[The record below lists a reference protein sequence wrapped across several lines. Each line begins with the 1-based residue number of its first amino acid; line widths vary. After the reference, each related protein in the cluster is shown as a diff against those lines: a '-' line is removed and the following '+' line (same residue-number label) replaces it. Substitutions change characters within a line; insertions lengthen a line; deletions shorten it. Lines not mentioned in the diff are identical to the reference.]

1 MPGPWDNDVLVY
13 RVSPSGEAVKVATF
27 ERAGVPTVARMKD
40 GRLVAAHQ
48 HFPENDEVNFDKVAV
63 RFSSDEGRTWNSPQV
78 IRLTG
83 LPEGMRF
90 PFDPTLVA
98 LPDGQVRLYFTSLR
112 GRRFEEDVPAIYS
125 AISTNGL
132 DYTFEPGMRFGIE
145 GRPVIDC
152 AVVLHQGV
160 FHLYSPDNAPQR
172 KPGEP
177 RGGEPPDARPGD
189 GVGYHAVSKDGL
201 QFTRLED
208 VQIEGRRR
216 WLGNAQS
223 DGTVITFFGTGDA
236 GSPGAPGPGQ
246 PRGGVWMAG
255 SRDGQTWRLLESP
268 PIPGADPGAVK
279 TSDGGWV
286 VVATGPPRPGTS
298 GARQFGAGQQ
308 PGEKPPQPGLAPT
321 GMAGGDGPWNH
332 RVLLATSKDGL
343 SWQVGGEALA
353 EQASVPELFLGP
365 DSWPIL
371 LFVDA
376 SGQTDR
382 GALGAVVQQADGSW
396 TRKSTNLRGADP
408 NVVRLKDGAYRA
420 YTKERDGSI
429 QVFSSANGLDWQRL
443 GEAFRDERYPNATDS
458 DVFEI
463 PSGWVMLIS
472 LGPRL
477 LRCTSPDGL
486 KFVAG
491 EVMDLGGSV
500 SDTVAVTGGWRTFF
514 HVNANPPQTDG
525 KMVIRSAFTADGRS
539 WRVED
544 GNRVRAPDEGPA
556 RLGVAD
562 PAPVQL
568 ADGSWLM
575 ALKSFRETPRPLRFP
590 SQPQGPRQPPRQF
603 ESGFGGPRPRRDGFM
618 PPGDGTRQP
627 GQIRVTTRDSQY
639 AIAPPG
645 KPGRFV
651 TGQEADLMLGGIDF
665 NNTGG
670 PLLFNHPT
678 GLASDGKRL
687 LLTDRWNNRVLIWTK
702 LPSSNTP
709 PDIVLGQPNFTANN
723 PGTGR
728 ENLSWPGNVT
738 IAADGT
744 KVAVT
749 DTNNDRVLIWNSF
762 PSRNAAPADIVLEL
776 SELSD
781 RGSPGPP
788 PFPPRPRAEA
798 GDRRDPNVRRPPA
811 PGGPMQRLGWPWGVW
826 TDGKKFAVVCTH
838 GAAVLVWN
846 SIPTRDNQPPD
857 LVLRPRDAGTPR
869 NITSDGTFFALSD
882 HNNGEESRPAT
893 MVWRTFPTSAW
904 QPPDFSWKEWVK
916 GTFTPDGKL
925 VIAGMRSLSVWN
937 RAPQSDS
944 EKPDMTLS
952 PAGYRNGDGPDVVFA
967 GGRLYV
973 CNYNGNNVLVWN
985 SLPTRNDQPPDFS
998 IGSDTPEQDTLAEN
1012 FFITNPVVATDG
1024 QSLFVSSDFDRK
1036 LHVWRR
1042 LPNQSGAKP
1051 DVIYSL
1057 PDPPWDS
1064 ALCSQTLVLAG
1075 KQTVYIW
1082 RKLPLHGEQPDVI
1095 LTGRIGSVEF
1105 REITGVALDD
1115 KHLYLADRQANRI
1128 YVWEGIPASGS
1139 APKFTLD
1146 VENPGRLS
1154 SDGRY
1159 LATAPFAG
1167 PTIHVWRISELSS
1180 SSQATRLG
1188 GPGRF
1193 NLPGKCVVS
1202 HGCLFVADTSF
1213 NRVQVW
1219 HRAEDALAGDP
1230 PDALLGA
1237 KDDQDRNPE
1246 IGRDKLFMPGTVAFD
1261 GSYLWVG
1268 EFKFSTRILRFS
1280 PKTTEQSK

>member
-13 RVSPSGEAVKVATF
+13 RVAPSGEVVRVATF

-40 GRLVAAHQ
+40 GRLIAAHQ
-48 HFPENDEVNFDKVAV
+48 YFPENDDVNFDKVAV
-63 RFSSDEGRTWNSPQV
+63 RFSSDEGRTWSGPQV

-98 LPDGQVRLYFTSLR
+98 LPDGQVRLYFTSLH

-145 GRPVIDC
+145 GQPVIDC
-152 AVVLHQGV
+152 AVVLHQSV
-160 FHLYSPDNAPQR
+160 FHLYSPDNGAQR

-177 RGGEPPDARPGD
+177 RGDEPPDARPRD
-189 GVGYHAVSKDGL
+189 GVGYHAASKDGL

-208 VQIEGRRR
+208 VQLEGRRR

-223 DGTVITFFGTGDA
+223 DGTAITFFGTGDA
-236 GSPGAPGPGQ
+236 GSPGAPGLGQ

-268 PIPGADPGAVK
+268 AIPGADPGAVK
-279 TSDGGWV
+279 TSDGGWI
-286 VVATGPPRPGTS
+286 VVATGPPRPLH
-298 GARQFGAGQQ
+298 F
-308 PGEKPPQPGLAPT
+308 PP
-321 GMAGGDGPWNH
+321 
-332 RVLLATSKDGL
+332 
-343 SWQVGGEALA
+343 
-353 EQASVPELFLGP
+353 
-365 DSWPIL
+365 
-371 LFVDA
+371 
-376 SGQTDR
+376 
-382 GALGAVVQQADGSW
+382 
-396 TRKSTNLRGADP
+396 
-408 NVVRLKDGAYRA
+408 
-420 YTKERDGSI
+420 
-429 QVFSSANGLDWQRL
+429 
-443 GEAFRDERYPNATDS
+443 
-458 DVFEI
+458 
-463 PSGWVMLIS
+463 
-472 LGPRL
+472 
-477 LRCTSPDGL
+477 
-486 KFVAG
+486 
-491 EVMDLGGSV
+491 
-500 SDTVAVTGGWRTFF
+500 
-514 HVNANPPQTDG
+514 
-525 KMVIRSAFTADGRS
+525 
-539 WRVED
+539 
-544 GNRVRAPDEGPA
+544 
-556 RLGVAD
+556 
-562 PAPVQL
+562 
-568 ADGSWLM
+568 
-575 ALKSFRETPRPLRFP
+575 
-590 SQPQGPRQPPRQF
+590 QPQGPRRPPGQF
-603 ESGFGGPRPRRDGFM
+603 EPEPGMPSPRPDSFGPRGGEP
-618 PPGDGTRQP
+618 RQP
-627 GQIRVTTRDSQY
+627 GQIRVTTCDSQY

-702 LPSSNTP
+702 LPSANTP
-709 PDIVLGQPNFTANN
+709 PDLVLGQPNFTANN

-728 ENLSWPGNVT
+728 ENLNWPGNVA
-738 IAADGT
+738 IAPDDS

-762 PSRNAAPADIVLEL
+762 PSRNAAPADVVLEL
-776 SELSD
+776 SNLSD
-781 RGSPGPP
+781 RGSPGPQQV
-788 PFPPRPRAEA
+788 PPRPRAEA
-798 GDRRDPNVRRPPA
+798 GDRRDPNVRRPPG

-838 GAAVLVWN
+838 GASVLIWN

-882 HNNGEESRPAT
+882 HNNGPESRPAT
-893 MVWRTFPTSAW
+893 MVWRTFPTSTS
-904 QPPDFSWKEWVK
+904 QPPDFSWREWMK
-916 GTFTPDGKL
+916 GTFTPDHKL
-925 VIAGMRSLSVWN
+925 VLAGMSSLWIWN
-937 RAPQSDS
+937 QTPQTAAAR
-944 EKPDMTLS
+944 PDIELRPTS
-952 PAGYRNGDGPDVVFA
+952 YRNGDGPDVVLA

-973 CNYNGNNVLVWN
+973 CNCNGNNVLAWN
-985 SLPTRNDQPPDFS
+985 SLPTRNGQPPDFS
-998 IGSDTPEQDTLAEN
+998 LGSGTPDQDTLAEH

-1036 LHVWRR
+1036 LYVWRR
-1042 LPNQSGAKP
+1042 LPDQSGAKP

-1057 PDPPWDS
+1057 PDAPWDN
-1064 ALCSQTLVLAG
+1064 ALCGQTLVLAG

-1082 RKLPLHGEQPDVI
+1082 KRLPLHGEQPDVI

-1105 REITGVALDD
+1105 QEITGVALDE
-1115 KHLYLADRQANRI
+1115 KHLCIADRQANRI
-1128 YVWEGIPASGS
+1128 YVWENIPQAGS
-1139 APKFTLD
+1139 APKFTLA

-1159 LATAPFAG
+1159 LAAAPFAG
-1167 PTIHVWRISELSS
+1167 PAISVWRIAELSS
-1180 SSQATRLG
+1180 SAQATRLG

-1193 NLPGKCVVS
+1193 NLPGKCVVAKG
-1202 HGCLFVADTSF
+1202 HLFVADTSF

-1219 HRAEDALAGDP
+1219 HQAEDALAGQP

-1237 KDDQDRNPE
+1237 KDDQDRSPE

-1280 PKTTEQSK
+1280 PKATEQSK